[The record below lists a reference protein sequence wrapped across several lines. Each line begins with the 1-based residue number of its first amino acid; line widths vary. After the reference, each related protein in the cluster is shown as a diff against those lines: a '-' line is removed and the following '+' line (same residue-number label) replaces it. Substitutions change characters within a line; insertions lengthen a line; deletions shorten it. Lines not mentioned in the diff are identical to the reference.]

1 MPHILPPPISE
12 NELYER
18 VKKNLRYLRKE
29 VLYQQGFS
37 TLDIARVL
45 NSSSNN
51 LKRIEDDLR
60 GTIDAF
66 IVLLNFYGR
75 AGVDLNHFFLTDL
88 WEGDHSGH
96 GVGGE
101 RKYELGTQ
109 LEVTSA
115 AMFYKNIQY
124 VRKGFLKGAGVT
136 TKHLEDIT
144 GVDAVK
150 ILGVEKGGKGRI
162 TTAVSLIHYYIRK
175 GFQINTML
183 TSDLSAY

>member
-1 MPHILPPPISE
+1 MPHTLPPVISE
-12 NELYER
+12 NELYDR

-29 VLYQQGFS
+29 VFYQQGFS
-37 TLDIARVL
+37 TLDIAHVL
-45 NSSSNN
+45 GSSSTN

-75 AGVDLNHFFLTDL
+75 AGVDLNHLFLADL
-88 WEGDHSGH
+88 WEGNHTGN

-101 RKYELGTQ
+101 NVYELGVP
-109 LEVTSA
+109 LEVASA
-115 AMFYKNIQY
+115 AIFYKNLQY

-136 TKHLEDIT
+136 TKDIEDRI
-144 GVDAVK
+144 GVEAVK

-162 TTAVSLIHYYIRK
+162 GTAVSLIYYYIRK
-175 GFQINTML
+175 GLQINTMI
-183 TSDLSAY
+183 TSDLSEY